1 MTLLITGLALFVLL
15 HLVPTVV
22 PLRAAL
28 VARLGEVPYKVLFSV
43 LSLVALV
50 LIVRG
55 YKMTPSDLLWQPPEW
70 GRHVTVILML
80 PAFILVAAAY
90 LPGNLKRR
98 LSHPMLLA
106 VIVWAF
112 VHLLANGELAA
123 VVLFATFGVYAVVN
137 LVSALLR
144 DQEPPEKVSWLYDLL
159 AIIVGSVAYALM
171 VQFHTAL
178 FGVPVLAPS

>member
-1 MTLLITGLALFVLL
+1 MGLALFVLL
-15 HLVPTVV
+15 HLVPTVA
-22 PLRAAL
+22 PLRAGL
-28 VARLGEVPYKVLFSV
+28 VSRFGEMPYKAAFSV
-43 LSLVALV
+43 LSLIALV

-55 YKMTPSDLLWQPPEW
+55 YATAPSTLLWQPPQW
-70 GRHVTVILML
+70 GRHLTVILML

-106 VIVWAF
+106 VIVWAI

-123 VVLFATFGVYAVVN
+123 VVLFGTFGVYAVVN

-144 DQEPPEKVSWLYDLL
+144 EEEPPEKVSWIYDLL

-178 FGVPVLAPS
+178 FGVPVLAPT